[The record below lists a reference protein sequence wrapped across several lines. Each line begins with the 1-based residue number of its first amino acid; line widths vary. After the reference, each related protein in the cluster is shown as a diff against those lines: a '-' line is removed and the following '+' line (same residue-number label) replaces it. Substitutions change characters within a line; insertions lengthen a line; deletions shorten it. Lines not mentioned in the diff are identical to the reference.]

1 MNHLIE
7 ITTASW
13 STWALVSARFFG
25 AMLIL
30 PFFSEQSIP
39 LRFRWGFAFLLAL
52 VVAPLDLSG
61 NDAVVAF
68 SDPLSAM
75 ISLGGEL
82 ALGWILGATIA
93 VVIWG
98 ARLGAAWLGAFT
110 ADSAFA
116 TGEQNQSEESAL
128 TTIMTLLAALVF
140 LALEGHRLVML
151 MLMDSFQKIPAGI
164 FSSVLSGTEAQS
176 SNVKTDGIAG
186 FVEMA
191 GQQTWVIGL
200 EIALPAIFA
209 LLLITLVLGVLS
221 RVVPEIDVFFT
232 GFALRTCAGFA
243 LIFVSL
249 PFISE
254 IFAFVVTQSLNQS
267 SAVLGILAGG

>member
-13 STWALVSARFFG
+13 STWALVRARFFG

-30 PFFSEQSIP
+30 PVFSEQSIP

-116 TGEQNQSEESAL
+116 TGEQNQSEESPL
-128 TTIMTLLAALVF
+128 TTIMTLLDALVF
-140 LALEGHRLVML
+140 LALEGDR
-151 MLMDSFQKIPAGI
+151 
-164 FSSVLSGTEAQS
+164 
-176 SNVKTDGIAG
+176 
-186 FVEMA
+186 
-191 GQQTWVIGL
+191 
-200 EIALPAIFA
+200 
-209 LLLITLVLGVLS
+209 
-221 RVVPEIDVFFT
+221 
-232 GFALRTCAGFA
+232 
-243 LIFVSL
+243 
-249 PFISE
+249 
-254 IFAFVVTQSLNQS
+254 
-267 SAVLGILAGG
+267 